1 MIFDYETLRL
11 IWWVLI
17 GALLIGFAVTDGFD
31 MGVGTLLPF
40 LGHSDDE
47 RRVLINSV
55 GPHWDGNQVWF
66 ILAGGAIFAAWP
78 LVYAAAFSGFYVA
91 LLLVLFALIL
101 RPAGFE
107 YRSKLADARWRG
119 FWDWALFA
127 GSAVPALVFGVA
139 FGNLLLGVP
148 FELDATMRPHYRGS
162 FFALLNPF
170 ALLAG
175 TVSLG
180 MLALHGACYLQ
191 LRTEG
196 VLGERARRA
205 ALVAGGVTLVAF
217 AAAGLWLAFGID
229 GYRIVSMPA
238 PDAPSN
244 PLAKAVERA
253 AGAWLGNY
261 RGQPWTL
268 AAPALGLVGAAAAIL
283 FSAGRRAWPA
293 FLASG
298 VTVAA
303 VILTAGISMFPF
315 VMPSSLNPGSSLTL
329 WDATSSHRTL
339 QLMFWATLVFLP
351 LVLAYTVWVY
361 RVMRGKVT
369 VAGIRKQNRTA
380 Y

>member
-1 MIFDYETLRL
+1 MIFDYQTLRL
-11 IWWVLI
+11 IWWILI
-17 GALLIGFAVTDGFD
+17 GALFIGFAVTDGFD

-40 LGHSDDE
+40 LGRSDDE

-101 RPAGFE
+101 RPVGFE
-107 YRSKLADARWRG
+107 YRSKLTDARWRA

-139 FGNLLLGVP
+139 FGNLLQGVP
-148 FELDATMRPHYRGS
+148 FELDATLRAHYSGS

-175 TVSLG
+175 VLSLA
-180 MLALHGACYLQ
+180 MLTLHGACYLQ
-191 LRTEG
+191 LRTESA
-196 VLGERARRA
+196 LHARARA
-205 ALVAGGVTLVAF
+205 SALVAGAVTLVAF

-229 GYRIVSMPA
+229 GYRIVSMP
-238 PDAPSN
+238 PLDAPSN
-244 PLAKAVERA
+244 PLAKTVEHA
-253 AGAWLGNY
+253 SGLWLANY
-261 RGQPWTL
+261 RGQPETV
-268 AAPALGLVGAAAAIL
+268 AAPVLGLLGAAAAVL
-283 FSAGRRAWPA
+283 FSATRRAWPA

-298 VTVAA
+298 VTITG

-315 VMPSSLNPGSSLTL
+315 VMPSSLNPASSLTL
-329 WDATSSHRTL
+329 WDATSSHHTL
-339 QLMFWATLVFLP
+339 QLMFWATLAFLP
-351 LVLAYTVWVY
+351 VVLAYTIWVY
-361 RVMRGKVT
+361 RVMRGKIT
-369 VAGIRKQNRTA
+369 VAGIRDQNRTA